1 MAPTVTRLILSF
13 ALVIATPT
21 LFFMALFVGFELF
34 DDWIDQ
40 LFGYDEELFFVPV
53 TLVCVAFFGVGWW
66 LIWRGEVRWV
76 NGRAGRTWG
85 VLAGTL
91 AASGVVGMGIALVV
105 PYESEIFGSLF
116 GGLVW
121 IVLWL
126 FGTAWA
132 WRETK
137 VERAGR
143 LAAMGVEALP
153 CPSCGYNLS
162 GLRESKCPECGAA
175 FTLDQ
180 LFAAVDEQ
188 RRPMAGG

>member
-1 MAPTVTRLILSF
+1 MILSF
-13 ALVIATPT
+13 ALVVATPT
-21 LFFMALFVGFELF
+21 LFFLLIFVGYEVL
-34 DDWIDQ
+34 DDWIDH
-40 LFGYDEELFFVPV
+40 LLGYDDELFFIPI
-53 TLVCVAFFGVGWW
+53 TFLSIGFFGLGWW
-66 LIWRGEVRWV
+66 LIWKGEVKWTA
-76 NGRAGRTWG
+76 GRKGRTWG
-85 VLAGTL
+85 VLGGSVGL
-91 AASGVVGMGIALVV
+91 AALVSFLVAMVFPYDGEIVGSIL
-105 PYESEIFGSLF
+105 

-132 WRETK
+132 WRETSA
-137 VERAGR
+137 ERAGR

-180 LFAAVDEQ
+180 LYAAVDEQ
-188 RRPMAGG
+188 RRPMAGA

>member
-13 ALVIATPT
+13 ALIVATPT
-21 LFFMALFVGFELF
+21 LFFLLLFIGYQVF
-34 DDWIDQ
+34 DDLIDR
-40 LFGYDEELFFVPV
+40 FFNYDEELFFIPISFMSVG
-53 TLVCVAFFGVGWW
+53 FFGFGWW
-66 LIWRGEVRWV
+66 LIWRGEV
-76 NGRAGRTWG
+76 TWTAKRKLKTWC
-85 VLAGTL
+85 VLGASMGLSAL
-91 AASGVVGMGIALVV
+91 AAVLIAAVFRHDG
-105 PYESEIFGSLF
+105 EIIGSML

-132 WRETK
+132 WRETSA
-137 VERAGR
+137 ERAGR

-162 GLRESKCPECGAA
+162 GLRESKCPECGSA

-180 LFAAVDEQ
+180 LYAAVDEQ
-188 RRPMAGG
+188 RRPMARG

>member
-21 LFFMALFVGFELF
+21 LLFIVMFLGYEVLEDMLGFRGLDDDIFFICSSLG
-34 DDWIDQ
+34 
-40 LFGYDEELFFVPV
+40 
-53 TLVCVAFFGVGWW
+53 CVVFFGLGWW
-66 LIWRGEVRWV
+66 LVWRGEVRWTS
-76 NGRAGRTWG
+76 GRSGKTWA
-85 VLAGTL
+85 VLCISFLISMCVAIGSAL
-91 AASGVVGMGIALVV
+91 AV
-105 PYESEIFGSLF
+105 PYEGELIGSIL

-132 WRETK
+132 WRETSA
-137 VERAGR
+137 ERAGR

-153 CPSCGYNLS
+153 CPSCSYNLS

-175 FTLDQ
+175 FILDQ
-180 LFAAVDEQ
+180 LYAAVDEQ
-188 RRPMAGG
+188 RRPMAQG